1 MGNEALERL
10 LNLASLL
17 LETSRPLTFDE
28 IKERLPDH
36 YRQSNPE
43 TARRQFERDKEALIE
58 IGINVEMVRG
68 LTDAGVEGYRATR
81 ARELQDLDLSPDE
94 LAALHLAATSV
105 VLDGADE
112 DEIVT
117 GIHKLGGVV
126 GGEGVPRAKIEMP
139 DAVGPLFGAVLH
151 RQVATFDYGG
161 VARELE
167 PHRIGFERG
176 NWYVS
181 GHDRTRGA
189 NRNFR
194 LDRIDGPVSVGPS
207 DGFPV
212 PEQREEIRS
221 EAWTLG
227 TGELVEVTVR
237 LDREVAPA
245 FLHDFPGVTSSSTEG
260 DGSCLVVLEVNHRTG
275 LFNTVLPLLERA
287 EIVGPPEVREAFVAH
302 LQSMAEGE

>member
-17 LETSRPLTFDE
+17 LETSRPLTLEE

-36 YRQSNPE
+36 YRQSNLE

-68 LTDAGVEGYRATR
+68 FTDAGVEGYRATR

-139 DAVGPLFGAVLH
+139 DAVGPLSF
-151 RQVATFDYGG
+151 YG
-161 VARELE
+161 ETKL
-167 PHRIGFERG
+167 
-176 NWYVS
+176 
-181 GHDRTRGA
+181 
-189 NRNFR
+189 
-194 LDRIDGPVSVGPS
+194 
-207 DGFPV
+207 
-212 PEQREEIRS
+212 
-221 EAWTLG
+221 LG
-227 TGELVEVTVR
+227 
-237 LDREVAPA
+237 
-245 FLHDFPGVTSSSTEG
+245 
-260 DGSCLVVLEVNHRTG
+260 
-275 LFNTVLPLLERA
+275 ERA
-287 EIVGPPEVREAFVAH
+287 ALDAYPEGTWVVRTAWVYDEEGSSPTGSASSAATGTCRATTGRGGPTGTSVWTVSTGP
-302 LQSMAEGE
+302 

>member
-1 MGNEALERL
+1 MGNEPLDRL
-10 LNLASLL
+10 LNLTSLL
-17 LETSRPLTFDE
+17 LETSRPLTFEE
-28 IKERLPDH
+28 IRERLPDH

-58 IGINVEMVRG
+58 IGIEVEMVRG

-81 ARELQDLDLSPDE
+81 ARELQNLDLSPDE

-105 VLDGADE
+105 VLDGVDE

-117 GIHKLGGVV
+117 GIQKLGGVV
-126 GGEGVPRAKIEMP
+126 GGEGAPVAKIEMP
-139 DAVGPLFGAVLH
+139 EAVGPLFGAVLR

-161 VARELE
+161 VTRDLE

-181 GHDRTRGA
+181 GLDRTREA

-194 LDRIDGPVSVGPS
+194 IDRIDGKVSLGPV

-227 TGELVEVTVR
+227 TGSAVDVTVR

-245 FLHDFPGVTSSSTEG
+245 FLHDFPSASVVSSDP
-260 DGSCLVVLEVNHRTG
+260 DGSRLVVLEVNHQMG

-287 EIVGPPEVREAFVAH
+287 EIVDPPDVRSAFVAH
-302 LQSMAEGE
+302 LQSMAEGV